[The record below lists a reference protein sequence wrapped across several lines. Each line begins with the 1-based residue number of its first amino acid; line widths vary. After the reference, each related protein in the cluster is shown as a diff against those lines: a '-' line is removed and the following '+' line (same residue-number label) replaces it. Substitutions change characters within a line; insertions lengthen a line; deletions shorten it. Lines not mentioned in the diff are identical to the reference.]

1 MAARMSSMSPALKRH
16 SCVFKAERHSEELK
30 EPKRHYDGCFL
41 CHRPL
46 KRNLKIAIF
55 KIQGAEHGTG

>member
-1 MAARMSSMSPALKRH
+1 MSPALKCH